1 LQLVVEDLRNSA
13 GRGQNTQHK
22 THIAKLQPDESSKN
36 KGNDPNPILSSSGSE
51 PQNLQKREKDMKEL
65 CALTANNLTDEDE
78 KLLSGI
84 RGEGWASA
92 FRLAPL
98 ADRMKIAAARIVQ
111 LLYGKEGEKKYDAYR
126 RYRREN
132 PEAKDPSQI
141 FARGQQFA
149 QAYQNSKT
157 RWQEAVVTEKG
168 KESSDEKIK
177 SEEEMA
183 TSMPQQ
189 DKVKEAD
196 SDPKLQPDES
206 SKNKGN
212 DSNPILSSS
221 ESEAQNLQKREEEIT
236 TSMPQQGNVEEVDE
250 SENDRIKIGGNSD
263 SNIGTKNIPVA
274 EDPDADQNSSIPV
287 AEPLDVEGEID
298 ENYNA
303 IPIPNL
309 FAPQH

>member
-1 LQLVVEDLRNSA
+1 
-13 GRGQNTQHK
+13 
-22 THIAKLQPDESSKN
+22 
-36 KGNDPNPILSSSGSE
+36 
-51 PQNLQKREKDMKEL
+51 L